1 MKNHSPNSVFNQMD
15 SNDMSCQTL
24 REQFDNRLDGRLSG
38 PEQIAFDA
46 HLAGCADC
54 RREWEAYANVWQV
67 LARDKGIEPSFGFA
81 ERTLRR
87 LTEQPIVVRPW
98 WWRPPIRYAA
108 LATTVIVVALAIW
121 VGHERTVGRNRAKI
135 YAQVQEGD
143 YLEDYDVIA
152 NLDQLK
158 GGGRL

>member
-1 MKNHSPNSVFNQMD
+1 MFNQVD
-15 SNDMSCQTL
+15 SKDMSCQTI

-54 RREWEAYANVWQV
+54 RREWEAYASVWQA
-67 LARDKGIEPSFGFA
+67 LALQKGIEPSFGFA

-87 LTEQPIVVRPW
+87 LTEQPVFVHPWW
-98 WWRPPIRYAA
+98 WWRPSIRSIRLAT
-108 LATTVIVVALAIW
+108 LATTVVVVALSTW
-121 VGHERTVGRNRAKI
+121 VWHERSVERKRAEI
-135 YAQVQEGD
+135 YARVQEGD

-158 GGGRL
+158 EGHHE

>member
-1 MKNHSPNSVFNQMD
+1 
-15 SNDMSCQTL
+15 MSCQTI

-38 PEQIAFDA
+38 SEQIAFDA

-67 LARDKGIEPSFGFA
+67 LAHDKGIEPGFGFA

-87 LTEQPIVVRPW
+87 LTEQPVVVRPW
-98 WWRPPIRYAA
+98 WWQPSIR
-108 LATTVIVVALAIW
+108 LATVATAAVVVALAAWI
-121 VGHERTVGRNRAKI
+121 GHERTVGSKRAEI
-135 YAQVQEGD
+135 YAGVQEGD

-158 GGGRL
+158 EGGHL

>member
-1 MKNHSPNSVFNQMD
+1 MD
-15 SNDMSCQTL
+15 RKDMSCQTV

-38 PEQIAFDA
+38 PEQGAFET

-54 RREWEAYANVWQV
+54 RREWEAYANAWQA
-67 LARDKGIEPSFGFA
+67 LAHDKGMEPSFGFA

-87 LTEQPIVVRPW
+87 LNEPRVSARPW
-98 WWRPPIRYAA
+98 WWRPSIRWAT
-108 LATTVIVVALAIW
+108 LATTVVALAVTAW
-121 VGHERTVGRNRAKI
+121 VGHERLLDRKHAEL
-135 YAQVQEGD
+135 YAHVQEGD

-158 GGGRL
+158 GGGHL